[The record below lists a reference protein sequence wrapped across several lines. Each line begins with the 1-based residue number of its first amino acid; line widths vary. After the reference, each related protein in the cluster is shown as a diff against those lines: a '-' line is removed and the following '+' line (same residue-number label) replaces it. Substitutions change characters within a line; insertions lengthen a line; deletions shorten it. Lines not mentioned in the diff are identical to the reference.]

1 MPIYHT
7 LGQIP
12 RKRHTV
18 FRKPNGGIYA
28 EELMGH
34 EGFTGTSALLYHVH
48 PPTTVKS
55 VKRIKET
62 AYEADP
68 DQALRHRHFLTARV
82 TPGGSPTLD
91 RTPLMFNQDIAM
103 LYAAP
108 AEQDEHFYRNAQ
120 ADELVYV
127 AKGSGVLESVFGD
140 LPFGEGDYL
149 VIHRGILHRY
159 RFDLPGNEPTGTASQ
174 GDQPRSGAATVDQP
188 RLVIFESRGHV
199 RWPKR
204 YRNEFGQLK
213 EGAPY
218 SERDIRLPRVLNTHD
233 EIGDFRLLVKQY
245 DGINELILDHH
256 PFDVVGWD
264 GYFYPWAFNI
274 RDFEPIVGRV
284 HQPPP
289 VHQTFEGDGF
299 VVCSFCPRPYDFDPN
314 AVPAP
319 YNHSNVDSD
328 EVLYYA
334 SSEFMSRKGIEFGS
348 ITLHPDGIPHGPHP
362 GRAEA
367 SIGAKETNELAVMM
381 DSFRPLKVA
390 RTALAIEDPG
400 YHKSWIDAQHA
411 GFNPPTT

>member
-12 RKRHTV
+12 RKRHIA
-18 FRKPNGGIYA
+18 FRKPGGGLYA

-34 EGFTGTSALLYHVH
+34 EGFTGTSSLLYHTY

-55 VKRIKET
+55 VRRVKEMKF
-62 AYEADP
+62 EEDADIT
-68 DQALRHRHFLTARV
+68 LRHRHFLTSRIGKMKK
-82 TPGGSPTLD
+82 GGSPTMD
-91 RTPLMFNQDIAM
+91 RIPLLFNQDVAM
-103 LYAAP
+103 LYVEP
-108 AEQDEHFYRNAQ
+108 TVEDEHFYRNAQ
-120 ADELVYV
+120 ADEIVYV
-127 AKGSGVLESVFGD
+127 SKGKGVLESVFGE

-149 VIHRGILHRY
+149 VIHRGITHKY
-159 RFDLPGNEPTGTASQ
+159 RFDKSAE
-174 GDQPRSGAATVDQP
+174 QPKLLIMEG
-188 RLVIFESRGHV
+188 RGHV

-204 YRNEFGQLK
+204 YRNEFGQLV

-218 SERDIRLPRVLNTHD
+218 SERDIRRPVFVAPHD
-233 EIGDFRLLVKQY
+233 ETGDFKIFVKQY
-245 DGINELILDHH
+245 DGINELVLDHH

-274 RDFEPIVGRV
+274 MDFEPIVGRV

-289 VHQTFEGDGF
+289 VHQTFQGDGF
-299 VVCSFCPRPYDFDPN
+299 VVCSFCPRPYDFHPE
-314 AVPAP
+314 AIPAP

-348 ITLHPDGIPHGPHP
+348 ITHHPDGLPHGPHP

-367 SIGAKETNELAVMM
+367 SIGAKFTDELAVMM
-381 DSFRPLKVA
+381 DTFRPLKVA
-390 RTALAIEDPG
+390 KQALDIEDPT
-400 YHKSWIDAQHA
+400 YFKSWISAQHEPGQEPL
-411 GFNPPTT
+411 GFSPPTS

>member
-1 MPIYHT
+1 MPHYHT
-7 LGQIP
+7 LGAIP
-12 RKRHTV
+12 RKRHIA
-18 FRKPNGGIYA
+18 FRKPDGGLYA

-34 EGFTGTSALLYHVH
+34 EGFHGTSSLLYHTH

-55 VKRIKET
+55 VRRVKET

-68 DQALRHRHFLTARV
+68 DQTLHHRHFLTSQV
-82 TPGGSPTLD
+82 KPGGSPTLD
-91 RTPLMFNQDIAM
+91 RMPLLFNSDIAM
-103 LYAAP
+103 LYAEP
-108 AEQDEHFYRNAQ
+108 TKNDEFFYRNAQ

-127 AKGSGVLESVFGD
+127 SKGNGILESVYGN
-140 LPFGEGDYL
+140 LEYGEGDYL
-149 VIHRGILHRY
+149 VIHRGILHRF
-159 RFDLPGNEPTGTASQ
+159 RMNLEGEQTK
-174 GDQPRSGAATVDQP
+174 
-188 RLVIFESRGHV
+188 LVIFESRGHV
-199 RWPKR
+199 RYPSR
-204 YRNEFGQLK
+204 YKNDFGQLI

-218 SERDIRLPRVLNTHD
+218 SERDIRRPILLEPRD
-233 EIGDFRLLVKQY
+233 EMGDFSLYVKQY
-245 DGINELILDHH
+245 DGINELVLDHH

-289 VHQTFEGDGF
+289 VHQTFQGDGF
-299 VVCSFCPRPYDFDPN
+299 VVCSFCPRPYDFHPE

-348 ITLHPDGIPHGPHP
+348 ITHHPDGIPHGPHP

-367 SIGAKETNELAVMM
+367 SIGKKYTDELAVMM

-390 RTALAIEDPG
+390 KQAMDIEDKS
-400 YHKSWIDAQHA
+400 YHKSWLDTQHEQ
-411 GFNPPTT
+411 FSPPTS